1 MVSHGCGFSVAV
13 DTSMLSLHLYTGVTS
28 HIDDEYQLA
37 GVDDPRIL
45 ITTSRSPSA
54 RLKQFA
60 KVCWRCAFQPG
71 YCGLTTPFSAILTLI
86 TTFLTVNKMNYIKI
100 RILE

>member
-1 MVSHGCGFSVAV
+1 MEHCTGVLSSHVHA
-13 DTSMLSLHLYTGVTS
+13 GVTS

-45 ITTSRSPSA
+45 ITTSRNPSA

-60 KVCWRCAFQPG
+60 KVCWR
-71 YCGLTTPFSAILTLI
+71 
-86 TTFLTVNKMNYIKI
+86 
-100 RILE
+100 

>member
-1 MVSHGCGFSVAV
+1 MHTCIAA
-13 DTSMLSLHLYTGVTS
+13 GVTS

-37 GVDDPRIL
+37 GVDDPKIL

-60 KVCWRCAFQPG
+60 KVAA
-71 YCGLTTPFSAILTLI
+71 AIPYRLA
-86 TTFLTVNKMNYIKI
+86 
-100 RILE
+100 RIVSPSCY

>member
-1 MVSHGCGFSVAV
+1 MVCSDCCQFVLAV
-13 DTSMLSLHLYTGVTS
+13 HIVVMYVCVQTGVTS
-28 HIDDEYQLA
+28 HIDDEYQMA

-60 KVCWRCAFQPG
+60 KVWLYVFLS
-71 YCGLTTPFSAILTLI
+71 YFTTLCFFSTHC
-86 TTFLTVNKMNYIKI
+86 
-100 RILE
+100 

>member
-1 MVSHGCGFSVAV
+1 LHKNYILLLLSHV
-13 DTSMLSLHLYTGVTS
+13 GVTS

-45 ITTSRSPSA
+45 ITTSRNPSA

-60 KVCWRCAFQPG
+60 KVCLLVVYLAFDAKLMKQR
-71 YCGLTTPFSAILTLI
+71 TITLVSNNMFWF
-86 TTFLTVNKMNYIKI
+86 TK
-100 RILE
+100 